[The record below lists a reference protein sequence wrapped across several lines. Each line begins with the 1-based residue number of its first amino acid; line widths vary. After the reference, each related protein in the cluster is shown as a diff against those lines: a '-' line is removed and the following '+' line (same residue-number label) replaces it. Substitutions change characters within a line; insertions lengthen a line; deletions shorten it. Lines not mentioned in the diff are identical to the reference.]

1 MAVVSIEPDAL
12 RVTFRGIHRFWALR
26 RQLDVPLAHIV
37 GARIDPLLASAS
49 PGWRVLGADLPGVVA
64 AGRFVSHGERV
75 FWDVVH
81 TDKAVVVE
89 LRDERYARLVLEV
102 DQPQKTVD
110 TVRRSLR
117 ERGISGAPRTTAPEF
132 QRSGASRPEG
142 CEARRGLRL
151 SAGDRRPRAQG
162 SVELGALVVA

>member
-81 TDKAVVVE
+81 PDKAVVVE

-132 QRSGASRPEG
+132 QRSSASRPEG
-142 CEARRGLRL
+142 CEARRGAQTLRWRP
-151 SAGDRRPRAQG
+151 SPAGSGGASNWRRW
-162 SVELGALVVA
+162 